1 LTLHTLIDF
10 VDPDGAAP
18 LCVEFGAPLEV
29 LAAYTLDEV
38 VPVLQAVQER
48 AAQGLWCVGYVRYEA
63 SPAFDAALQVHAPP
77 QGVPLVWFGVHAQ
90 PLGEVFLDDASA
102 GAAPAQAHGV
112 QPEAPTVVWRPTEQ
126 RAAFDACMATIHH
139 AIAAGDL
146 YQVNYTTQ
154 WRADVPAVAAQPQH
168 LRAWFEALRRS
179 QPHGYGAYI
188 DTGTE
193 QVLSVSPELFF
204 DWNNG
209 RLLMRPMKG
218 TAERGSTEAED
229 AQRAQALRASA
240 KEQAENVMIVDLVR
254 NDVSRVAQPFS
265 VKVPRLF
272 HLQAL
277 PTVWQMTSDVQAHT
291 RVDATLVD
299 VFRALFP
306 CGSVTGAPKVQ
317 AMRLIRQ
324 LEPQPRGVYYG
335 AVGVVRPGG
344 HATFNVAI
352 RTVTVQAGQAHCGI
366 GSGITAD
373 ARPEAEWREWQ
384 AKRMFVER
392 ASQPFA
398 LLETL
403 ALQNGQLRHAPM
415 HLARLQAAAQHFGY
429 VWQPAAV
436 QASLQALVAQ
446 HPQGLWRVR
455 VLLQPGGQVH
465 AQAFAMEVTAQP
477 VRLALAKA
485 PLLEA
490 QSEFVRFKTTRRA
503 HYDAFAPQDPEVF
516 DTVLWNAQG
525 EVTECT
531 RGNVAFL
538 LDGQWL
544 TPPVACGLLPG
555 VGRALALQDGRVRE
569 AVVRV
574 EDVSRASAVAFIN
587 SLRGWLE
594 ASIEDVQ
601 T

>member
-1 LTLHTLIDF
+1 MHTLIDF

-18 LCVEFGAPLEV
+18 LRVEFGAPLEV

-38 VPVLQAVQER
+38 VPVLQAVQQQ
-48 AAQGLWCVGYVRYEA
+48 AAQGRWCVGYVRYEA

-77 QGVPLVWFGVHAQ
+77 QGVALVWFGVHAQ
-90 PLGEVFLDDASA
+90 PLGDAFLGDALGQVA
-102 GAAPAQAHGV
+102 L
-112 QPEAPTVVWRPTEQ
+112 PEPPTVVWQPTEQ
-126 RAAFDACMATIHH
+126 RAAFDACMHTIHQ
-139 AIAAGDL
+139 AIAAGEL

-154 WRADVPAVAAQPQH
+154 WRADVPATAAQPQQ
-168 LRAWFEALRRS
+168 LRAWFEALCRS

-204 DWNNG
+204 DWNQG

-218 TAERGSTEAED
+218 TAARGSTEAED
-229 AQRAQALRASA
+229 ALRADALRASA

-277 PTVWQMTSDVQAHT
+277 PTVWQMTSDVQAQT
-291 RVDATLVD
+291 RVDTTLVD

-317 AMRLIRQ
+317 AMRLIQ
-324 LEPQPRGVYYG
+324 QVEPQPRGVYCG

-373 ARPEAEWREWQ
+373 AQPEAEWREWQ
-384 AKRMFVER
+384 AKRVFLER

-403 ALQNGQLRHAPM
+403 ALQDGQLRHAPM
-415 HLARLQAAAQHFGY
+415 HLARMQAAAQHFGY
-429 VWQPAAV
+429 VWKPDAV

-446 HPQGLWRVR
+446 HPSGLWRVR

-465 AQAFAMEVTAQP
+465 TQAFAMEATAQP

-503 HYDAFAPQDPEVF
+503 HYDAFAPKDPKVF

-544 TPPVACGLLPG
+544 TPPLACGLLPG
-555 VGRALALQDGRVRE
+555 VGRALALQEGRVRE
-569 AVVRV
+569 AVIHLD
-574 EDVSRASAVAFIN
+574 DVPRASAVAFIN

-594 ASIEDVQ
+594 ASIESIE